1 MNYTLPHSIK
11 TKRGEKL
18 TFKEIIKENGQEKL
32 LVDGECISGAGPV
45 MHTHFKQD
53 EGFTV
58 VSGKIGYEFLGEEKK
73 FAEPG
78 AKIIFKRGTPH
89 RFWNAGEDT
98 LKISGW
104 VSPPNSIVFFL
115 THVYE
120 AINNSDSERPE
131 KFDIAYL
138 STRYKSEYDMPL
150 IPKFVKKVIMPVT
163 YFVGKITGKY
173 KKFKDAPEPVK

>member
-1 MNYTLPHSIK
+1 MN
-11 TKRGEKL
+11 
-18 TFKEIIKENGQEKL
+18 ENGQEKL
-32 LVDGECISGAGPV
+32 MVDGECTPGAGPA
-45 MHTHFKQD
+45 MHTHYKQD

-58 VSGKIGYEFLGEEKK
+58 VAGKIGYEILGEEQK

-78 AKIIFKRGTPH
+78 AEIIFKRGTSH

-120 AINNSDSERPE
+120 AINKSDTERPE

-138 STRYKSEYDMPL
+138 SLRYKSEYDMPL

-163 YFVGKITGKY
+163 YFAGKITGKY
-173 KKFKDAPEPVK
+173 KKFKDAPEPLK